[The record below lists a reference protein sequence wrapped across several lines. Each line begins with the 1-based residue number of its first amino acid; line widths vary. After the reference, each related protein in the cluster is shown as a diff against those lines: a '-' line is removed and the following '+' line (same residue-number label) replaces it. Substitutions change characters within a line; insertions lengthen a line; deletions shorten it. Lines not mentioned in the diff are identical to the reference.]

1 MSKENIPSQHTQHQI
16 ELPQEI
22 IDSFARFL
30 VPEIRKYY
38 SSKRGQREF
47 AKWQMKQKE
56 QAEDE

>member
-30 VPEIRKYY
+30 VPEI
-38 SSKRGQREF
+38 EVL
-47 AKWQMKQKE
+47 
-56 QAEDE
+56 